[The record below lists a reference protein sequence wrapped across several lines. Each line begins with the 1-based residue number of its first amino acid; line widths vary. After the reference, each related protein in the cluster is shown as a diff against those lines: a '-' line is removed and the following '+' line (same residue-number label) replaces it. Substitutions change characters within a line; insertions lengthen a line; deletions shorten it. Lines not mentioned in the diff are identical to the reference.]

1 MFMEKFTLKHYNK
14 SFFTPC
20 SFTYE
25 KRAEKV
31 LADFG
36 SEYLIN
42 ALSTMLKIRQ
52 LETRLELAYREG
64 FIGGFFH
71 SDIGQE
77 AIVTSPVFACGADN
91 WFFQSY
97 RCHGLAL
104 ALGLSL
110 EEIAYELYG
119 KASGIAKGR
128 GGSMHLCTSTMPG
141 GFGIV
146 GGHVPLATGAAF
158 SLKYQQQKDLIS
170 LCFLGEGALA
180 QGVVYE
186 SINLA
191 SLHSLPLLIIIENN
205 GWGMGTN
212 VNNALIFSDNIAK
225 KLSSAFS
232 LEGYTIN
239 GMNFIDC
246 LLNFKYFHNS
256 IIENPRPIIV
266 EAICSRFKG
275 HSISD
280 PGLYRCKKELEYSL
294 QLDPI
299 CQLKET
305 LINLKIID
313 EDFYKEIENKIK
325 VSVIEALKYAESAPW
340 PSRTNLEEDVYA
352 N

>member
-1 MFMEKFTLKHYNK
+1 MFMEQFALKHYNK
-14 SFFTPC
+14 SFFTPH
-20 SFTYE
+20 SLTYE
-25 KRAEKV
+25 ERIHKV
-31 LADFG
+31 LSDFG
-36 SEYLIN
+36 SEYLLN
-42 ALSTMLKIRQ
+42 ALSTMLKIRHF
-52 LETRLELAYREG
+52 EIRSELAYREG

-77 AIVTSPVFACGADN
+77 AIVSSPAFACGAHN

-110 EEIAYELYG
+110 KEVACELYG
-119 KASGIAKGR
+119 KAHGIAKGR
-128 GGSMHLCTSTMPG
+128 GGSMHLCTKNMPG

-146 GGHVPLATGAAF
+146 GGHVPLAVGAAF
-158 SLKYQQQKDLIS
+158 SLKYQKKKDQIS

-191 SLHSLPLLIIIENN
+191 VLHSLPLLIIIENN

-212 VNNALIFSDNIAK
+212 VNDALAFSNNIAK
-225 KLSSAFS
+225 NLSSAYS
-232 LEGYTIN
+232 LEGYVIN
-239 GMNFIDC
+239 GMDFIDC
-246 LLNFKYFHNS
+246 LLNFKYFYNS
-256 IIENPRPIIV
+256 IINNSKPIIV

-299 CQLKET
+299 HQLKT
-305 LINLKIID
+305 SLINLKIID
-313 EDFYKEIENKIK
+313 NDIYQEIENKIK
-325 VSVIEALKYAESAPW
+325 NSVIEALKYAESAPW
-340 PSRTNLEEDVYA
+340 PSLTNLEEDVYA
-352 N
+352 D